1 MKKQHS
7 VKTSLVAMNL
17 TLLFIVSL
25 ILGSLAIYISRSSS
39 NLAISEY
46 RQAMNEGYNSEI
58 KSEVQTV
65 IQVLQTEYNTIG
77 QNGITEEQ
85 AKENA
90 REIVRGMRYRDDDTG
105 YFWIDDTD
113 YTLIMHPILPD

>member
-7 VKTSLVAMNL
+7 VKTALVTMNL

-25 ILGSLAIYISRSSS
+25 ILGTLAIYSSRSSS
-39 NLAISEY
+39 NLAIREY
-46 RQAMNEGYNSEI
+46 RQAMNEGYNAEI

-90 REIVRGMRYRDDDTG
+90 KEIVRGMRYRDDASG

-113 YTLIMHPILPD
+113 YTLVMHPILS